1 MAQSK
6 VVNIPLLDGKDVY
19 IANHY
24 INNSLNG
31 YTLRDKF
38 GDLNIKKFVATMDYS
53 LDLIKL
59 NDVYKEV
66 YRNRNFYEYVGRNK
80 KYTRHVINVTFKY
93 SNKLYN
99 RAGSGLYIKFGYS
112 PTEVTLENNT
122 CIKDGTLI
130 AIRVLPDGKEK
141 NITEDYLVKSP
152 LSQEILGEYFFMI
165 KNYLFIE
172 LKIILRH

>member
-6 VVNIPLLDGKDVY
+6 AVNIPLLDGKDVY
-19 IANHY
+19 ISNHY

-80 KYTRHVINVTFKY
+80 KYTR
-93 SNKLYN
+93 
-99 RAGSGLYIKFGYS
+99 
-112 PTEVTLENNT
+112 
-122 CIKDGTLI
+122 
-130 AIRVLPDGKEK
+130 
-141 NITEDYLVKSP
+141 
-152 LSQEILGEYFFMI
+152 
-165 KNYLFIE
+165 
-172 LKIILRH
+172 